1 MSIRL
6 QLELG
11 LQQLLNKK
19 ADQYASDFEE
29 LLLWGKIVGTK
40 NDYYIAVGYNYTM
53 KYEFPE
59 KVFFWALSSDFVFKP
74 FPALNDQHK
83 GEYNNIKSL
92 IVGNPSLI
100 HKKVEPEKAEGEEA
114 EHEQSKLEKEVDPLA
129 SSEEEDEAAKIVPV
143 NLKEIDRVHYIVRA
157 IENDCQIV
165 PSGAFKLTTSHEV
178 ARNESFKGL
187 S

>member
-143 NLKEIDRVHYIVRA
+143 NLKEIDRVHYIFRA